1 MNVLPLETL
10 ILAVING
17 ISIFLIIVVLANSFK
32 ENLYRW
38 FVVMTIL
45 LMGWVDFAYLG
56 YTESNLNLSIL
67 SYRLNLAF
75 VAAFFFAAY
84 VFYIESFLKIKK
96 PILKW
101 GLFTVSSIFVLL
113 SLFTNTI
120 IDSAIK
126 REWGNEIH
134 FGNIYPGFSIFA
146 GLISIIFVYYFISR
160 YITSSESEKRKIKLF
175 LIGTILFIV
184 FNVIFNILTTTFL
197 NTAEYQHYGDY
208 SAIIFLMFTAIA
220 MVSRQFLNVKVAL
233 AAFVI
238 SAMSILLLID
248 IITIVPQEIKII
260 MLIFFVGLCTILM
273 RSILNEIKQ
282 REELAK
288 TNTELEESKAFIQRK
303 AEEQENQLDIIG
315 HEIKTPL
322 SIIKQ
327 TINYIKE
334 TAAKRIDVWKA
345 GKAEPKEVDDLFTDI
360 FSIDELLVQGFAV
373 LNDVL
378 EAARIDKKRIELNIS
393 EFDLVDL
400 ARKSLEFM
408 SKVDD
413 AKRFELKFNDSE
425 LKAFNIKADETRIR
439 QSIDA
444 LLTNALKYGVNIE
457 GKQSIVE
464 LRLYKDNSKVYIALK
479 DNGRGID
486 KEDVSKLGEKF
497 VRLKPKTT
505 NLTSPGG
512 TGLGLYVVRN
522 IMKLHGGDL
531 LIESEGI
538 GKGSTFT
545 IVLPINLNKAPED
558 EISKTVIPIR

>member
-134 FGNIYPGFSIFA
+134 FGNIYPAFSIFA

-545 IVLPINLNKAPED
+545 IVLPINLNKVPED